1 MMQLEEDMEQ
11 EEVMELEEDIQWDE
25 EGEVEMNEEGEIR
38 MNEDDVME
46 IEPYE
51 LPHTHPFHDDNKSMA
66 LVKLVDEICYTRYI
80 NMTHPDWRPEHPTHY
95 SMPIIAFVLDRLTL
109 GRFSNKDQVIDLLV
123 HFIKR
128 HIPYVGLRINKLYPL
143 FYYAYRLDNILL
155 IEEMLI
161 AYDRYNGDFR
171 KVFLYKTPEG
181 DIIYYFPE
189 ALYQSYPNIVKKI
202 NERCLQQK
210 IVTLSDAKY
219 RYLHHKE

>member
-1 MMQLEEDMEQ
+1 MMQLEEDVMEQ
-11 EEVMELEEDIQWDE
+11 EVMELEEDIHWDE
-25 EGEVEMNEEGEIR
+25 EGEVEMNE
-38 MNEDDVME
+38 DDVME
-46 IEPYE
+46 IEPSE
-51 LPHTHPFHDDNKSMA
+51 LPHTHPFYGDINSMA
-66 LVKLVDEICYTRYI
+66 LLKLVDKVCYTRYI
-80 NMTHPDWRPEHPTHY
+80 NMTHPNWRPEHPTHY

-109 GRFSNKDQVIDLLV
+109 ARFSNKDQVIDWLV

-128 HIPYVGLRINKLYPL
+128 HKPYVGLRINKLYPL

-155 IEEMLI
+155 IEEMLT

-189 ALYQSYPNIVKKI
+189 ALYKSYPNIVKKI

-210 IVTLSDAKY
+210 IVTLSEAKE
-219 RYLHHKE
+219 RYSYHEE